1 MHIRNVIRHY
11 HRRIIPAVKNGAGI
25 DKTIYQYYYI
35 DNAILID
42 NLPSGY
48 DREGET
54 AVRISIC
61 VGSSCHLKGSR
72 EVVEL
77 LERLIGQY
85 GVGDRVEL
93 AGTFCMGRCQS
104 GVSVLVENTAYS
116 VLPETVEAFFI
127 SVVLPAVDGQP

>member
-1 MHIRNVIRHY
+1 M
-11 HRRIIPAVKNGAGI
+11 
-25 DKTIYQYYYI
+25 
-35 DNAILID
+35 
-42 NLPSGY
+42 
-48 DREGET
+48 
-54 AVRISIC
+54 RISIC

-104 GVSVLVENTAYS
+104 GVSVLIENKAYS
-116 VLPETVEAFFI
+116 VLPETAEAFFS
-127 SVVLPAVDGQP
+127 SVVLSALHGQP

>member
-1 MHIRNVIRHY
+1 MHIRNIIWYYPRWV
-11 HRRIIPAVKNGAGI
+11 IPAEKGAGI
-25 DKTIYQYYYI
+25 DKTPYQYYYI
-35 DNAILID
+35 DIVISIVNQ
-42 NLPSGY
+42 PFGHT
-48 DREGET
+48 RKGEST
-54 AVRISIC
+54 VRISIC

-116 VLPETVEAFFI
+116 VLPETAEAFFT
-127 SVVLPAVDGQP
+127 SVVLPALHGQP